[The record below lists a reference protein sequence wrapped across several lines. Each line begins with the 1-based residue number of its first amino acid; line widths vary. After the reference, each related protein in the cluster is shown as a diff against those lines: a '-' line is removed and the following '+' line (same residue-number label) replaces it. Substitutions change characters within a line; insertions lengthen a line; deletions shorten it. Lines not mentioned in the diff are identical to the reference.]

1 MFCIGV
7 VSDSISEQL
16 VFKYS
21 VSLYVWTRRIF
32 QIHTIFI
39 YAHAVEWVHSK
50 KSSAYSGH
58 SREKKQGR
66 HWWDLFPNPFYK
78 KQVQDCFRKWMG
90 IPPPPKK
97 EKENLSYLSKT
108 MSNHIQELQQHG
120 SVVKRSECC
129 AVTCCYPLKTFCV
142 IWNIKYEWGKH

>member
-58 SREKKQGR
+58 SREKNKADIDGICFLI
-66 HWWDLFPNPFYK
+66 LFTKNK
-78 KQVQDCFRKWMG
+78 FRTALGNEWES
-90 IPPPPKK
+90 PPPKK